1 MAKRRSRST
10 IFVLGFR
17 LLTFKAFLLDSLFS
31 STSSSSV
38 SSRSLSPLST
48 ASSLN
53 HLEAVMVF
61 EGGGGRIRC
70 WFEKTVENVFFYGF
84 GGFFRALDVRRDDAR
99 GASLR
104 PAADVET
111 TGGGGGGVFVVPTLP
126 RPMRA
131 RWFRSY
137 PRELN
142 SVRVYRRRIQL
153 NV

>member
-1 MAKRRSRST
+1 MAKARSRST

-61 EGGGGRIRC
+61 EGGGGRIRAA
-70 WFEKTVENVFFYGF
+70 G
-84 GGFFRALDVRRDDAR
+84 LRRPLR
-99 GASLR
+99 MSSFMAS
-104 PAADVET
+104 AVSSAHWT
-111 TGGGGGGVFVVPTLP
+111 FVAMTPEAP
-126 RPMRA
+126 RFAQP
-131 RWFRSY
+131 
-137 PRELN
+137 
-142 SVRVYRRRIQL
+142 QT
-153 NV
+153 

>member
-1 MAKRRSRST
+1 MAKARSRST

-61 EGGGGRIRC
+61 EGGGGGRIRAA
-70 WFEKTVENVFFYGF
+70 G
-84 GGFFRALDVRRDDAR
+84 LRRPLR
-99 GASLR
+99 MSSFMAS
-104 PAADVET
+104 AVSSAHWT
-111 TGGGGGGVFVVPTLP
+111 FVAMTPEAP
-126 RPMRA
+126 RFAQP
-131 RWFRSY
+131 
-137 PRELN
+137 
-142 SVRVYRRRIQL
+142 QT
-153 NV
+153 